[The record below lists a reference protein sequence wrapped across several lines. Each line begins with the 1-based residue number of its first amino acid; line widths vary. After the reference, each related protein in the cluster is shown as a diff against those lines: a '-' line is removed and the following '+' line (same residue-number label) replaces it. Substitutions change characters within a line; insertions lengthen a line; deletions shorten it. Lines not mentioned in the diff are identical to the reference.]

1 MIALLVAAANDLLF
15 HKIPNWL
22 TCSTM
27 IVAVTYYTYHIGLDG
42 LLFSVGGIGLG
53 LGMAVLIIRYKDVKK
68 YMVTKGMEA

>member
-22 TCSTM
+22 TYSTM
-27 IVAVTYYTYHIGLDG
+27 IVAVTYYTYHKGLDG
-42 LLFSVGGIGLG
+42 LLFSVGGIG